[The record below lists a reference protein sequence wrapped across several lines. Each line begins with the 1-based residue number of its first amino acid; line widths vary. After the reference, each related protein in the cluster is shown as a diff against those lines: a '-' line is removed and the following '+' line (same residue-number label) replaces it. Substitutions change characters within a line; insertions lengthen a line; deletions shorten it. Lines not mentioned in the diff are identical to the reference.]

1 MEIRTKYRTM
11 VRRPGLSGTP
21 LSKDISSM
29 EPSAVGPVIPLTWVK
44 AVDFSVYDDC
54 GNKYIDMTSGI
65 FVANAGHSNPQI
77 KKALKK
83 QIDSDQ
89 LFTYNY
95 PTRIKQQLLKKLL
108 SISPAHFDRVDLLMT
123 GSEAVDAAYKLM
135 KLWAKKNKR
144 RYIITFKGSYHGR
157 GLSNDQICGSP
168 TKADW
173 SGVKDKDVKFLE
185 FPYEGTEKF
194 DPSLLPPPDQI
205 AAFML
210 ETFQGWGAWFY
221 PPGYVNDL
229 YAFAKKA
236 GALLCFDEMQAG
248 FYRLGTVYGYMTYG
262 KEIRP
267 DILCVGKGISSSL
280 PVAAVITRKEIAE
293 IDPSADL
300 HGTHSGNPLCC
311 AAALANVEFLSSPR
325 QLARLKA
332 ASKVFEAEMSSMA
345 ALPGVKRVN
354 ARGMIAAL
362 IFESAELATAVVN
375 ECIRNGLLPVC
386 TRKNSV
392 KLAPPLTMPPQ
403 AIREAAEVLRA
414 AILKCASGNDERE
427 EKRK

>member
-1 MEIRTKYRTM
+1 MGIRTKYRFM
-11 VRRPGLSGTP
+11 VKRPNLHGSRLYR
-21 LSKDISSM
+21 DISSM
-29 EPSAVGPVIPLTWVK
+29 EPKAVGPVVPLTWKK
-44 AVDFSVYDDC
+44 AVDFSVYDDK
-54 GNKYIDMTSGI
+54 GNKYIDLTSGI
-65 FVANAGHSNPQI
+65 FVANAGHSNPHI
-77 KKALKK
+77 KRALKK

-89 LFTYNY
+89 MFSYNY
-95 PTRIKQQLLKKLL
+95 PTRIKQQFLRKLL
-108 SISPAHFDRVDLLMT
+108 AISPAYFDRVDLLMT
-123 GSEAVDAAYKLM
+123 GSEAVDVAYKLM
-135 KLWAKKNKR
+135 KLWASKHKR

-185 FPYEGTEKF
+185 FPYEATEKF
-194 DPSLLPPPDQI
+194 DPSRLPPPDQI

-221 PPGYVNDL
+221 PPGYINKL

-236 GALLCFDEMQAG
+236 DALVCFDEMQSG
-248 FYRLGTVYGYMTYG
+248 FYRLGPVYGYMTYG
-262 KEIRP
+262 REIQP
-267 DILCVGKGISSSL
+267 DIICVGKGISSSL

-293 IDPSADL
+293 MDPSADL

-311 AAALANVEFLSSPR
+311 AAALANLEFLSSPA
-325 QLARLKA
+325 QLAKMKA
-332 ASKVFEAEMSSMA
+332 ASKVFEAEISA
-345 ALPGVKRVN
+345 LAGLPGVKRIN

-362 IFESAELATAVVN
+362 IFDSADRATAVVN
-375 ECIRNGLLPVC
+375 ECIRNGVLPVC

-403 AIREAAEVLRA
+403 VIREAAGVLRDA
-414 AILKCASGNDERE
+414 VVKCEGT
-427 EKRK
+427 